1 VIGSAQPRNFAL
13 DYTRRA
19 MRSEGRAPLARK
31 LYIRESGARRII
43 IDRQRQSTAS
53 RNLSPPE
60 DSSAGS
66 PPLSRAHSYARAPSR
81 EAYAG
86 NVLASPSSCSTAFQ
100 NPMTGSAG
108 ISRDPADQNVST
120 SEAHG
125 CICQGVCPARCIS

>member
-1 VIGSAQPRNFAL
+1 VIGSAQPRNVAL

-19 MRSEGRAPLARK
+19 MRSEGRAPLARV
-31 LYIRESGARRII
+31 LYTRKSGARRIVN
-43 IDRQRQSTAS
+43 DRQRPSTAS
-53 RNLSPPE
+53 RNLSPAE

-66 PPLSRAHSYARAPSR
+66 PPLSRAHSHAWAPSR

-108 ISRDPADQNVST
+108 TKRDAADQNVST
-120 SEAHG
+120 SEVH
-125 CICQGVCPARCIS
+125 

>member
-1 VIGSAQPRNFAL
+1 VICSAQPRKIAL

-19 MRSEGRAPLARK
+19 MRSGGRAPLARK
-31 LYIRESGARRII
+31 LYTRVSGAGMII

-53 RNLSPPE
+53 RNLSPAE

-66 PPLSRAHSYARAPSR
+66 PPLPHVHSHARAPSR

-100 NPMTGSAG
+100 IPMTGSAATT
-108 ISRDPADQNVST
+108 RVPVDQNVSS
-120 SEAHG
+120 SEVH
-125 CICQGVCPARCIS
+125 

>member
-1 VIGSAQPRNFAL
+1 VMCSAQPRNIAL

-19 MRSEGRAPLARK
+19 MRSEGRAPLARI
-31 LYIRESGARRII
+31 LYIRESGAKMII
-43 IDRQRQSTAS
+43 IDQQLPSTAS

-66 PPLSRAHSYARAPSR
+66 PPLSRAHSHARAPSR

-100 NPMTGSAG
+100 NPTTGSAG
-108 ISRDPADQNVST
+108 TKRDRADQNVS
-120 SEAHG
+120 SSKVH
-125 CICQGVCPARCIS
+125 